1 MEKKEKNEINDTNS
15 IFTYQHT
22 QLLYL
27 LYEDYKSK
35 ALNSE
40 EKSKIKE
47 LMLIEHPAVYATL
60 KKYQSDGNVNLL
72 WKNLRDLVNDSKYE
86 LVNLN
91 QNQNRNEDSD
101 SLLTVAQLSSPGDS
115 ALIRQKKTKGKTKR
129 DKQTKS
135 EESNKES
142 DSFNSLNV
150 STSVSVTSNNLNGDR
165 NPRSKIWVKLCQ
177 QGCSPQVVI
186 KKRYEDSF
194 SD

>member
-27 LYEDYKSK
+27 LYEGYKSK
-35 ALNSE
+35 ALSSE

-47 LMLIEHPAVYATL
+47 LMLIDHPAVYAAL
-60 KKYQSDGNVNLL
+60 KKYQSDGNVNFF
-72 WKNLRDLVNDSKYE
+72 WKNLKDLVYDSKYE
-86 LVNLN
+86 LAS
-91 QNQNRNEDSD
+91 QIQDEDS
-101 SLLTVAQLSSPGDS
+101 LQTVAQLSSPGDS
-115 ALIRQKKTKGKTKR
+115 ALIRQKKTKGTTKKE
-129 DKQTKS
+129 KQIKS

-142 DSFNSLNV
+142 DSLNSLNV

-165 NPRSKIWVKLCQ
+165 NPRSSIWVKLCQ

>member
-1 MEKKEKNEINDTNS
+1 MEKKEKNEISDTNS

-27 LYEDYKSK
+27 LYEGYKSK

-47 LMLIEHPAVYATL
+47 LMLIEHLAVYAAL
-60 KKYQSDGNVNLL
+60 KKYQSDGNVNFF

-86 LVNLN
+86 LAN
-91 QNQNRNEDSD
+91 QIRNEEIFENKD
-101 SLLTVAQLSSPGDS
+101 SLQTVAQLSSPGDS
-115 ALIRQKKTKGKTKR
+115 ALIRQKKTKGTTKKE
-129 DKQTKS
+129 KQIKS

-142 DSFNSLNV
+142 DSLNSLNV

-165 NPRSKIWVKLCQ
+165 NPRSSIWVKLCQ